1 MLDIKKTPKQ
11 EFLQEV
17 IHILLE
23 LVETESKPMKAEY
36 LLQQLSVVHDD
47 YVRSIVFRICRKTMR
62 EMEDLNE

>member
-36 LLQQLSVVHDD
+36 LLQQLSVAHDD
-47 YVRSIVFRICRKTMR
+47 YVRSIVFRICGKMMR
-62 EMEDLNE
+62 QMEDLNE